1 MSPTW
6 NKITAGDVKP
16 GDRIRHSP
24 GTEMTVSR
32 IEISFFGI
40 PEMIAFI
47 EDTPERWLK
56 APALKGAE
64 IEVLVE
70 G

>member
-6 NKITAGDVKP
+6 KKVTAGDVTP
-16 GDRIRHSP
+16 GDRIRHPS
-24 GTEMTVSR
+24 GTEMIVSR
-32 IEISFFGI
+32 IEISFFDI